1 MLTTHRGIQVL
12 QIREALCW
20 RAWCLA
26 LTSVFS
32 TGILQQDCR
41 AMPSQVPRCLISI
54 SFSYHF
60 YQLADVDEPRLR
72 PSTNPH

>member
-12 QIREALCW
+12 QIREGTMLE
-20 RAWCLA
+20 
-26 LTSVFS
+26 SMVSGSNF
-32 TGILQQDCR
+32 GILQQDCR